1 MLIRVAAAG
10 VNRPD
15 VQQRKGA
22 YPPPP
27 GASPHLGLEVAGEV
41 VAAGPGVSMA
51 VGTQV
56 CGLANGGGYAEY
68 CAVPAT
74 QCLPWPKGY
83 DAVRAAALPETFFT
97 VWANLFD
104 IGRLSAGESVLIH
117 GGTSGIGTTAI
128 QLAHAFG
135 ARAYATA
142 GSAEKCEACVK
153 LGADAA
159 INYKAADF
167 AESIKQFTNGAGVD
181 VVLDMVGGPYAQKNL
196 RCLAMDGRLV
206 LIAFL
211 GGPKVEQ
218 FDLTTIMIAPARRHR
233 LHHAPPDGGAE
244 GRDRAVAAGEGV
256 AEAGGRQRRPRDPRD
271 VPAGRGG
278 GCAPA
283 DGEQRAH
290 RQDHAYGVARDP
302 RHPHGRRGQPGR
314 GAAWAV
320 RFRPQPRRAGA
331 RAWPRST
338 ASSRWT
344 CATTARAATHRRW
357 TTTPWP
363 PMWWRPWRRRDWRR
377 RHVVG
382 HSMGGKVAMRLALA
396 TPAPG

>member
-1 MLIRVAAAG
+1 MTLPDTMSFIEVAQPGGPDGMRMARSAVPQPREGEVLIRVEAAG

-15 VQQRKGA
+15 IQQRKGL

-41 VAAGPGVSMA
+41 VAAGPGVSVA
-51 VGTQV
+51 IGSKL

-68 CAVPAT
+68 CVVPAT

-128 QLAHAFG
+128 QLARAFG

-142 GSAEKCEACVK
+142 GSAAKCAACVK

-159 INYKAADF
+159 INYKDADF
-167 AESIKQFTNGAGVD
+167 ADSIKQFTNGVGVN
-181 VVLDMVGGPYAQKNL
+181 VVLDMVGGPYTQRNL

-211 GGPKVEQ
+211 EGAKVEQ
-218 FDLTTIMIAPARRHR
+218 FDLTTIMTRRLTVTGSTMRPRTAAQKGAIAQELLAKAWPKLEDGSVAPVI
-233 LHHAPPDGGAE
+233 HATFPMGE
-244 GRDRAVAAGEGV
+244 VAA
-256 AEAGGRQRRPRDPRD
+256 
-271 VPAGRGG
+271 
-278 GCAPA
+278 
-283 DGEQRAH
+283 AH
-290 RQDHAYGVARDP
+290 RMMESSDHI
-302 RHPHGRRGQPGR
+302 
-314 GAAWAV
+314 
-320 RFRPQPRRAGA
+320 
-331 RAWPRST
+331 
-338 ASSRWT
+338 
-344 CATTARAATHRRW
+344 
-357 TTTPWP
+357 
-363 PMWWRPWRRRDWRR
+363 
-377 RHVVG
+377 
-382 HSMGGKVAMRLALA
+382 GKIILTV
-396 TPAPG
+396 